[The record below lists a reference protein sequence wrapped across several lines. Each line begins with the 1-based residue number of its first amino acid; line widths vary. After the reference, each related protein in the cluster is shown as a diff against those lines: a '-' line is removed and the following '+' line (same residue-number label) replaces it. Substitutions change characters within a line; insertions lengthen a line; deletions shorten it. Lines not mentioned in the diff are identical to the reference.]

1 MKNKSSYQ
9 NRFDRVKSF
18 PKTNA
23 NRDIDSEA
31 LDKAIYFC
39 KEQIKL
45 APKVKQKLLKESPAG
60 ILPVHIGYKQLA
72 IIYEKQ
78 KRYAEALKISKE
90 AFAEGWNLDDCSK
103 RIEKLI
109 IKLSK

>member
-1 MKNKSSYQ
+1 MPTQ
-9 NRFDRVKSF
+9 FLVF
-18 PKTNA
+18 
-23 NRDIDSEA
+23 
-31 LDKAIYFC
+31 F
-39 KEQIKL
+39 Q
-45 APKVKQKLLKESPAG
+45 
-60 ILPVHIGYKQLA
+60 YKQLA